1 MSRKRSVIL
10 AASATVA
17 ALVTS
22 AASAQVIEGF
32 DDFAPSQKF
41 DAWTYPAPYTVITS
55 TSTGYEV
62 FAQEVPGLTTT
73 PYGSGYAQL
82 NAAGPAIDCG
92 ADNYVQLMFTVNNDV
107 NEAKAGYTQGV
118 GPLVDLDDGEGDEWQ
133 YSFGFGYGPG
143 VYIVDVPFNVP
154 YSEPMAAS
162 PPTPGGFDF
171 TQITGLN
178 VEADPGTNK
187 SYDITYQNLSGVFT
201 LAWNNTG
208 ATAPADGATW
218 DTLNNNW
225 NNTTAAQT
233 YADGDQVLFTDTNNT
248 NYGVTLNTTVS
259 PGAVIVNDS
268 NGNYTIASST
278 TTPSGTPTG
287 LIVDTS
293 FFEKTGSGALVLG
306 TGLTASQFIINEGLV
321 QLKSGA
327 TAGTGNAT
335 SNINISSLAISGNG
349 VMDINNDHLIIDYTT
364 SDPIAAVRAY
374 LLSGYNNGAWN
385 GTGII
390 SSAAATQNA
399 SGGAKYGVGWAD
411 GADHVVVGLSSGQI
425 ELKFTLLGDANLDGT
440 VNGSDFSILAAN
452 FGLGTTNWDQ
462 GNFLYGTSVNGSDF
476 SALAANFGQGD
487 SGAAVTPADVA
498 ALDAF
503 AVANGLPLPAIGA
516 VPEPAS
522 LALLGFAGI
531 GMLSRRRKSR

>member
-10 AASATVA
+10 AASATAA

-22 AASAQVIEGF
+22 AASAQVIENF
-32 DDFAPSQKF
+32 DDFAPTQKF
-41 DAWTYPAPYTVITS
+41 AAWTIPAPYTVITS
-55 TSTGYEV
+55 TATGWET
-62 FAQEVPGLTTT
+62 FSDWQFPSA
-73 PYGSGYAQL
+73 YGSCYYEIYPTIV
-82 NAAGPAIDCG
+82 NCG
-92 ADNYVQLMFTVNNDV
+92 TDNDLQLMFTVNNDSAEV
-107 NEAKAGYTQGV
+107 PAGYTQGV

-133 YSFGFGYGPG
+133 YSFGFGYNPG
-143 VYIVDVPFNVP
+143 IYIVDVPFNAP
-154 YSEPMAAS
+154 YSMPMTAA

-171 TQITGLN
+171 TQIEGFNL
-178 VEADPGTNK
+178 EADPGTNK
-187 SYDITYQNLSGVFT
+187 SYDMTWQNLAGVFT
-201 LAWNNTG
+201 LNWNNTG

-218 DTLNNNW
+218 DGVNNNW
-225 NNTTAAQT
+225 NNNTAAQT
-233 YADGDQVLFTDTNNT
+233 YSDGDQVQFNDNN
-248 NYGVTLNTTVS
+248 NGHYNVTLNSTVS
-259 PGAVIVNDS
+259 PGAILVNNS
-268 NGNYTIASST
+268 NGNYEITSST
-278 TTPSGTPTG
+278 TTVSGTPTG
-287 LIVDTS
+287 LIVDTG
-293 FFEKTGSGALVLG
+293 FFYKTGSGALVLG
-306 TGLTASQFIINEGLV
+306 TGLTANEFIINEGLV
-321 QLKSGA
+321 QLQSDA

-335 SNINISSLAISGNG
+335 SNINISSLVITGNG
-349 VMDINNDHLIIDYTT
+349 VMDINNNHLIIDYTS
-364 SDPIAAVRAY
+364 SDPIAAIRAY
-374 LLSGYNNGAWN
+374 LLSGFNNGAWN

-399 SGGAKYGVGWAD
+399 TGGAKYGVGWAD

-425 ELKFTLLGDANLDGT
+425 ELKYTLLGDANLDGT

-503 AVANGLPLPAIGA
+503 AVANGLPLPTIGA